1 MGLRCSLPPR
11 QLTSPRLVQ
20 RARAQTVTSSAEHAE
35 ATVREN
41 VQHIREPGTRLRTN
55 GSEQR

>member
-1 MGLRCSLPPR
+1 
-11 QLTSPRLVQ
+11 
-20 RARAQTVTSSAEHAE
+20 VTSSAEQAE

>member
-11 QLTSPRLVQ
+11 QLTRPRLVQ
-20 RARAQTVTSSAEHAE
+20 RPAETATSSPEHAE

-41 VQHIREPGTRLRTN
+41 VQHISEPDTRLRTN